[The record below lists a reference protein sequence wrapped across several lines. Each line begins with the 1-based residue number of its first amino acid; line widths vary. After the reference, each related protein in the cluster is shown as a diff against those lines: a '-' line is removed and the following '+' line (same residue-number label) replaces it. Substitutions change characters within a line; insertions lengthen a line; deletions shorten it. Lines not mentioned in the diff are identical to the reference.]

1 MRLVDADAE
10 CERLLDFI
18 VQNDSGIKYAI
29 ERRDMTMLEDIF
41 FDFFNDIPA
50 AYDVDKV
57 VEQLKKR
64 KAYIFKEFVLAEK
77 SQRVKDISIARINEI
92 DGIVETVKSG
102 YTEGIP

>member
-18 VQNDSGIKYAI
+18 AQNDSGIKYAI

-41 FDFFNDIPA
+41 FDFFNGIHTV
-50 AYDVDKV
+50 YDVDKV
-57 VEQLKKR
+57 VGKLEER
-64 KAYIFKEFVLAEK
+64 KAYILKEFVLAEK
-77 SQRVKDISIARINEI
+77 SQRVKDISLARINEI
-92 DGIVETVKSG
+92 DGIIETVKSG